1 MRNELAKIRGLATDI
16 VLMADNFET
25 DFSINQ
31 VSEMAEEIVETA
43 GKLVNDIIEIER
55 ADILAEHVRCV

>member
-25 DFSINQ
+25 DFSIKQ

-43 GKLVNDIIEIER
+43 SKLVNDIVAAER
-55 ADILAEHVRCV
+55 ADILAGDLRCI

>member
-1 MRNELAKIRGLATDI
+1 MRAELAKIRGLATDI

-55 ADILAEHVRCV
+55 ADILAEHLRA